1 MGFYPWGWAVGQS
14 TAVTV
19 TGTMISRNEAIGSAG
34 GGQGL
39 GGGYAVGIGTLFGLP
54 DTSTVTLNGG
64 SVVKGNQP
72 DNAFHF

>member
-1 MGFYPWGWAVGQS
+1 
-14 TAVTV
+14 
-19 TGTMISRNEAIGSAG
+19 MISRNEAIGSAG